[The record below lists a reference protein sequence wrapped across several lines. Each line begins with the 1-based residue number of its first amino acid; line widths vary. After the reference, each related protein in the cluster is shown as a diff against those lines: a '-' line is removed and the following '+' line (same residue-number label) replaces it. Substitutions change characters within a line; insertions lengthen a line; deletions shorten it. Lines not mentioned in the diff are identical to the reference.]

1 MTQAFLHALLAMAG
15 ILAMARQSLRVPT
28 VTTLV
33 PTLSC
38 LLHSLLL
45 LVLLILILPWGP
57 FLREAFLHHI
67 V

>member
-1 MTQAFLHALLAMAG
+1 MAG
-15 ILAMARQSLRVPT
+15 ILAMARQSLPVPT

-33 PTLSC
+33 PSLSC
-38 LLHSLLL
+38 PLHRLLL
-45 LVLLILILPWGP
+45 LVFLILILPWGP

>member
-15 ILAMARQSLRVPT
+15 ILAMARQPLPT

-45 LVLLILILPWGP
+45 LVLLILILSWGP